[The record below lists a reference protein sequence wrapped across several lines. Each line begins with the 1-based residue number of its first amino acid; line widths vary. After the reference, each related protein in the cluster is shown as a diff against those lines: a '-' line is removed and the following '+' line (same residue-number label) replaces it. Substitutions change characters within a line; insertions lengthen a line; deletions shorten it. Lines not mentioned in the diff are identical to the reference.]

1 MGILNSDLNSNKP
14 ATRGLRLKTVSL
26 NLITFGLLLISFF
39 FYFHVSHASQPSDSG
54 LQPIKQ
60 IEITGLYSISD
71 DELLYLLDISKGKM
85 LDKSAL
91 KEGIKR
97 AFLKGIFD
105 DIIVESIDREN
116 TLIKVTVKEKK
127 VIRTIRVKGNDY
139 FSKRFIRNQFTITKG
154 ERLNALRIKNG
165 IKHLE
170 DMLRKKG
177 FAEAAVTYTL
187 IQVKGNRVDIEIEV
201 KEGEPQ
207 IIKKILIYESDDIVK
222 SHLRLSEGGVFD
234 RTEMERLIQ
243 KVMQYY
249 KKQEYIQTAIT
260 YSYENETLSIKL
272 EKGKKL
278 DVSFENNFAINS
290 DTLMKEVPFYEVN
303 EFSYDL
309 VEETTAKIVL
319 LYHKYGYA
327 LAQVAP
333 IISMSEEGISLKF
346 FIFEG
351 NRYKVDAIKFE
362 GTTIPPERLK
372 DILTLKKDGYY
383 NPELLEVDRDVL
395 TEFYHALGYLY
406 MEIKEPEV
414 NMTGDRVA
422 IKFIL
427 EEGIQVKISAISVK
441 DNTRISTDEILHD
454 IPLKKGNPYNEL
466 DISDSKRKIQELYL
480 KRGYLDVKV
489 AVERELSDSSAN
501 ISFVVHE
508 GDTTLFGKSI
518 IIGNEQTKE
527 KVIKR
532 EFLHKEDTP
541 LDYGLLIKE
550 KHRLYKLGLFTD
562 VEVTPSEKADNKKDI
577 LYKVKEGDP
586 GALEFGFGYGEYE
599 RLRGFFDISYK
610 NLWGIND
617 QVSFRTE
624 MSTLE
629 RRFMVSYNE
638 PWFMNKE
645 VTFKSLLLH
654 EDRKE
659 KSIDTKEIRYRLR
672 RDSAT
677 AGIEKKITETLKG
690 ELNYDFSLVKTIDV
704 KPDIILTKE
713 DTGTLVISGIRP
725 GLIYDTRDNPFEPRS
740 GVIAGASFKFASA
753 AFLSETDFAKL
764 ILYANKYQ
772 SLSKRVVLAVLLRG
786 GVAQGLDKTREL
798 PLVERFFLGGRT
810 TVRGYEQD
818 TLGPKGVNGTPTGG
832 NAFVM
837 GNLELRTD
845 VGKGFG
851 IVTFLDGGNVFKK
864 ANNLDITNLKYTAGV
879 GLRYNTPVGPFRIDY
894 GHKLNRERGE
904 SRGEIHFSLGHA
916 F

>member
-1 MGILNSDLNSNKP
+1 
-14 ATRGLRLKTVSL
+14 
-26 NLITFGLLLISFF
+26 
-39 FYFHVSHASQPSDSG
+39 VSHASQPSDSG

-60 IEITGLYSISD
+60 IEITGLYSISE

-725 GLIYDTRDNPFEPRS
+725 GFIYDTRDNPFEPRS

-772 SLSKRVVLAVLLRG
+772 SLSKRLVLAVSLRG

>member
-1 MGILNSDLNSNKP
+1 
-14 ATRGLRLKTVSL
+14 
-26 NLITFGLLLISFF
+26 
-39 FYFHVSHASQPSDSG
+39 VSHASQPSDSG

-60 IEITGLYSISD
+60 IEITGLYSISE

-629 RRFMVSYNE
+629 KRFMVSYNE

-725 GLIYDTRDNPFEPRS
+725 GFIYDTRDNPFEPRS

-772 SLSKRVVLAVLLRG
+772 SLSKRLVLAVSLRG

>member
-1 MGILNSDLNSNKP
+1 
-14 ATRGLRLKTVSL
+14 
-26 NLITFGLLLISFF
+26 
-39 FYFHVSHASQPSDSG
+39 
-54 LQPIKQ
+54 
-60 IEITGLYSISD
+60 
-71 DELLYLLDISKGKM
+71 
-85 LDKSAL
+85 
-91 KEGIKR
+91 
-97 AFLKGIFD
+97 
-105 DIIVESIDREN
+105 
-116 TLIKVTVKEKK
+116 
-127 VIRTIRVKGNDY
+127 
-139 FSKRFIRNQFTITKG
+139 
-154 ERLNALRIKNG
+154 
-165 IKHLE
+165 
-170 DMLRKKG
+170 
-177 FAEAAVTYTL
+177 
-187 IQVKGNRVDIEIEV
+187 
-201 KEGEPQ
+201 
-207 IIKKILIYESDDIVK
+207 
-222 SHLRLSEGGVFD
+222 
-234 RTEMERLIQ
+234 
-243 KVMQYY
+243 
-249 KKQEYIQTAIT
+249 
-260 YSYENETLSIKL
+260 
-272 EKGKKL
+272 
-278 DVSFENNFAINS
+278 
-290 DTLMKEVPFYEVN
+290 
-303 EFSYDL
+303 
-309 VEETTAKIVL
+309 
-319 LYHKYGYA
+319 
-327 LAQVAP
+327 
-333 IISMSEEGISLKF
+333 
-346 FIFEG
+346 
-351 NRYKVDAIKFE
+351 
-362 GTTIPPERLK
+362 
-372 DILTLKKDGYY
+372 
-383 NPELLEVDRDVL
+383 
-395 TEFYHALGYLY
+395 
-406 MEIKEPEV
+406 
-414 NMTGDRVA
+414 
-422 IKFIL
+422 
-427 EEGIQVKISAISVK
+427 
-441 DNTRISTDEILHD
+441 LHD

-725 GLIYDTRDNPFEPRS
+725 GFIYDTRDNPFEPRS

-772 SLSKRVVLAVLLRG
+772 SLSKRLVLAVSLRG

>member
-60 IEITGLYSISD
+60 IEITGLYSISE

-319 LYHKYGYA
+319 LYHKYWYA

-362 GTTIPPERLK
+362 GTTIP
-372 DILTLKKDGYY
+372 
-383 NPELLEVDRDVL
+383 
-395 TEFYHALGYLY
+395 
-406 MEIKEPEV
+406 
-414 NMTGDRVA
+414 
-422 IKFIL
+422 
-427 EEGIQVKISAISVK
+427 
-441 DNTRISTDEILHD
+441 
-454 IPLKKGNPYNEL
+454 
-466 DISDSKRKIQELYL
+466 
-480 KRGYLDVKV
+480 
-489 AVERELSDSSAN
+489 
-501 ISFVVHE
+501 
-508 GDTTLFGKSI
+508 
-518 IIGNEQTKE
+518 
-527 KVIKR
+527 
-532 EFLHKEDTP
+532 
-541 LDYGLLIKE
+541 
-550 KHRLYKLGLFTD
+550 
-562 VEVTPSEKADNKKDI
+562 
-577 LYKVKEGDP
+577 
-586 GALEFGFGYGEYE
+586 
-599 RLRGFFDISYK
+599 
-610 NLWGIND
+610 
-617 QVSFRTE
+617 
-624 MSTLE
+624 
-629 RRFMVSYNE
+629 
-638 PWFMNKE
+638 
-645 VTFKSLLLH
+645 
-654 EDRKE
+654 DRK
-659 KSIDTKEIRYRLR
+659 S
-672 RDSAT
+672 
-677 AGIEKKITETLKG
+677 
-690 ELNYDFSLVKTIDV
+690 
-704 KPDIILTKE
+704 
-713 DTGTLVISGIRP
+713 
-725 GLIYDTRDNPFEPRS
+725 
-740 GVIAGASFKFASA
+740 
-753 AFLSETDFAKL
+753 
-764 ILYANKYQ
+764 
-772 SLSKRVVLAVLLRG
+772 VV
-786 GVAQGLDKTREL
+786 
-798 PLVERFFLGGRT
+798 
-810 TVRGYEQD
+810 
-818 TLGPKGVNGTPTGG
+818 
-832 NAFVM
+832 
-837 GNLELRTD
+837 
-845 VGKGFG
+845 
-851 IVTFLDGGNVFKK
+851 
-864 ANNLDITNLKYTAGV
+864 
-879 GLRYNTPVGPFRIDY
+879 
-894 GHKLNRERGE
+894 
-904 SRGEIHFSLGHA
+904 
-916 F
+916 

>member
-1 MGILNSDLNSNKP
+1 
-14 ATRGLRLKTVSL
+14 
-26 NLITFGLLLISFF
+26 
-39 FYFHVSHASQPSDSG
+39 VSHASQPSDSG

-60 IEITGLYSISD
+60 IEITGLYSISE

-772 SLSKRVVLAVLLRG
+772 SLSKRVVLAVSLRG